1 MRRSGDARYSPT
13 MSRLTVAATAAVVLC
28 LGSLTVPAH
37 AQTST
42 PSRAIVLHFTP
53 TVRSQIAIW
62 IEKPDGTFLSTV
74 GLTQAVSVRGI
85 GNRPGAT
92 QMNSG
97 YHWPYGRREGV
108 LPIWA
113 HRRAAA
119 PDVPGQ
125 FPRVIFQN
133 REEGWASRLC
143 EDSTL
148 DTYFC
153 LPFSGNT
160 HKDGLDAVSCASP
173 FMSDKGRILTKDD
186 VASGYSEPVVMGG
199 QAMRRPLSLTS
210 LYPPRREAAAPC
222 APHVNMPVCQPGL
235 VARSCN
241 DTPDV
246 AGYTDADGKYH
257 PGFAEAARAAM
268 PDIDAVTMATP
279 PGDVEQSVMYSV
291 PEGWPQ
297 GEYVAWLEINTE
309 GDYNAVFSDVTF
321 PTPRQGDWDSWAT
334 GTGYPYRGQPSVV
347 YSVPFM
353 LGEAASTTVV
363 EPAGFSSVDGLDPD
377 SGSMHAMDGSI
388 TDDPAAVPGS
398 GADRLR
404 HLPGTGYRLK
414 VEVRDGAFC
423 RDPSLPA
430 APAELTAEPVSDPKN
445 AHHWGRLRY
454 MTPPSG
460 LAIAKYDVRYSK
472 QPINEGDS
480 VSFIQGLPALAATNK
495 MEALMVPV
503 AGPSGSVIDVEFGG
517 LDPSTKYWIAVRAV
531 DVCNRAGPHAVAEM
545 KTTKVDYT
553 QLSGCFVATAAWGS
567 PLQSSVAAMRRLRD
581 RLRADAPWFAV
592 MSDLYQRSGPPA
604 AALLGRS
611 DAARVLARRMIG
623 PLGLAAEAAQVKP

>member
-1 MRRSGDARYSPT
+1 MVWFLRAAA
-13 MSRLTVAATAAVVLC
+13 AATLLCGAALAR
-28 LGSLTVPAH
+28 PAH
-37 AQTST
+37 AQSEVT
-42 PSRAIVLHFTP
+42 SRALVFHFTP

-62 IEKPDGTFLSTV
+62 IEKADGTFLSTV

-119 PDVPGQ
+119 PGAGQ
-125 FPRVIFQN
+125 FPRIIFQS
-133 REEGWASRLC
+133 RPEGYASRTC

-148 DTYFC
+148 DNYFC

-160 HKDGLDAVSCASP
+160 MKDGLDAVTCASP
-173 FMSDKGRILTKDD
+173 FMSDKGRVLTVKDIN
-186 VASGYSEPVVMGG
+186 AGYTEPATVGG
-199 QAMRRPLSLTS
+199 QTVSRVLPLTS
-210 LYPPRREAAAPC
+210 LYPPRRDVSPC
-222 APHVNMPVCQPGL
+222 NPDPDPVCRQGN
-235 VARSCN
+235 VRSCK
-241 DTPDV
+241 DFTDL
-246 AGYTDADGKYH
+246 AGYGGKTTDYPGYDAMSGATPQKGL
-257 PGFAEAARAAM
+257 GFAEAARAAM

-279 PGDVEQSVMYSV
+279 PGDVEQTVMYSV
-291 PEGWPQ
+291 PEGWAQ

-321 PTPRQGDWDSWAT
+321 PTPQKGEWDSWAT
-334 GTGYPYRGQPSVV
+334 GTGYPYRGQPSVI

-353 LGEAASTTVV
+353 LGAAANAATA
-363 EPAGFSSVDGLDPD
+363 EPMGFSSVDGLDVD
-377 SGSMHAMDGSI
+377 AGEMHAMDGSI
-388 TDDPAAVPGS
+388 TDDPAGTPGS

-404 HLPGTGYRLK
+404 YPPGAAYRLK
-414 VEVRDGAFC
+414 VEVRDGDFC
-423 RDPSLPA
+423 KDPNLPTAPA
-430 APAELTAEPVSDPKN
+430 ALTVEAVSDSKN
-445 AHHWGRLRY
+445 SHHWGRLRY
-454 MTPPSG
+454 QVPSSG
-460 LAIAKYDVRYSK
+460 LEIAKYDVRYSRE
-472 QPINEGDS
+472 PIVEGDS
-480 VSFIQGLPALAATNK
+480 VSFIQGLPALAATDK

-503 AGPSGSVIDVEFGG
+503 TGASGSPIDVEFGG

-545 KTTKVDYT
+545 RTTKVDYT

-567 PLQSSVAAMRRLRD
+567 PLQPSVAAMRRVRD

-592 MSDLYQRSGPPA
+592 MSDLYQRSGPAA

-611 DAARVLARRMIG
+611 DTARVLARRLIG
-623 PLGLAAEAAQVKP
+623 PLGVAAEAAQAKP